1 MTIQNNPGLGK
12 NVLLEVQNLSL
23 RFGGVTAVNDVS
35 FVIHQNETLALI
47 GPNGAGKSSLFNCV
61 TALYKPQT
69 GSVKFNA
76 HAASHDLTR
85 FSPHQVAKLG
95 IARTF
100 QNIELF
106 GGLTVLENILL
117 GRHLHF
123 KINLFHTLLGTPAWA
138 KTESQQIKQANAMI
152 ELLELEPYRNR
163 RVRDLPY
170 GVQKIVEIGRAL
182 VSEPK
187 LLLMDEPVA
196 GLTSDEKDELVTR
209 LLELKKELG
218 LSILLVE
225 HDIWVVS
232 RLAERIVVLEY
243 GQKIAD
249 GSPDQIRNDP
259 AVIAAYLGE
268 EADTLRK
275 VAS

>member
-1 MTIQNNPGLGK
+1 MTIQNNAGMGK
-12 NVLLEVQNLSL
+12 KVLLEVQHLSL
-23 RFGGVTAVNDVS
+23 HFGGVTAVDNVS
-35 FVIHQNETLALI
+35 FVIGQNETLALI

-69 GSVKFNA
+69 GSIQFNTDT
-76 HAASHDLTR
+76 ASHDLTR
-85 FSPHQVAKLG
+85 FSPHQVAGLG

-123 KINLFHTLLGTPAWA
+123 KINLFHTLLGTPTWA
-138 KTESQQIKQANAMI
+138 KFENQQIKKANAMI
-152 ELLELEPYRNR
+152 ELLELQPYKNR

-196 GLTSDEKDELVTR
+196 GLTSDEKDSGDR
-209 LLELKKELG
+209 
-218 LSILLVE
+218 
-225 HDIWVVS
+225 
-232 RLAERIVVLEY
+232 AF
-243 GQKIAD
+243 
-249 GSPDQIRNDP
+249 
-259 AVIAAYLGE
+259 
-268 EADTLRK
+268 
-275 VAS
+275 VASLMGRVVEPGKFAGWIAPPAIGINQQPVDFDYVRFD

>member
-1 MTIQNNPGLGK
+1 MT
-12 NVLLEVQNLSL
+12 VLLEVEHLSL
-23 RFGGVTAVNDVS
+23 SFGGVTAVNDVS
-35 FVIHQNETLALI
+35 FVVNQNETVALI
-47 GPNGAGKSSLFNCV
+47 GPNGAGKSSLFNCL
-61 TALYKPQT
+61 TALYKPQVGNIRFYGAGNSGHELT
-69 GSVKFNA
+69 SSTPDRI
-76 HAASHDLTR
+76 AA
-85 FSPHQVAKLG
+85 LG
-95 IARTF
+95 ISRTF

-123 KINLFHTLLGTPAWA
+123 KINLFHTLFGTRTWA
-138 KTESQQIKQANAMI
+138 KTELAQRNRANQMI
-152 ELLELEPYRNR
+152 ELLELQTYRNR
-163 RVRDLPY
+163 LVRDLPY

-196 GLTSDEKDELVTR
+196 GLTSDEKDELVKR
-209 LLELKKELG
+209 LQDLKKELG

-225 HDIWVVS
+225 HDISVVS

-249 GSPDQIRNDP
+249 GSPEQIRNDP

-268 EADTLRK
+268 EADTLK
-275 VAS
+275 GAI

>member
-1 MTIQNNPGLGK
+1 MTIQNNAGVGE

-23 RFGGVTAVNDVS
+23 HFGGVTAVNDVS
-35 FVIHQNETLALI
+35 FVIGQNETLALI

-69 GSVKFNA
+69 GNIKFNA
-76 HAASHDLTR
+76 GDTSHDLTR
-85 FSPHQVAKLG
+85 FSPHQVAGLG
-95 IARTF
+95 ISRTF

-123 KINLFHTLLGTPAWA
+123 KINLFHTLLGTPTWA
-138 KTESQQIKQANAMI
+138 KFESRQINQANAMI
-152 ELLELEPYRNR
+152 ELLELQPYKNR
-163 RVRDLPY
+163 RVKDLPY

-243 GQKIAD
+243 GRKIAD
-249 GSPDQIRNDP
+249 GSPEEIRNDP

-268 EADTLRK
+268 EADTLRE
-275 VAS
+275 VAV

>member
-1 MTIQNNPGLGK
+1 MTTQNSAGLGK
-12 NVLLEVQNLSL
+12 NVLLEVEHLSL
-23 RFGGVTAVNDVS
+23 HFGGVTAVNDVS
-35 FVIHQNETLALI
+35 FVIQENETLALI

-69 GSVKFNA
+69 GSIKFNA
-76 HAASHDLTR
+76 AAVSHDLTH
-85 FSPHQVAKLG
+85 FSPHQVAGLG

-123 KINLFHTLLGTPAWA
+123 KINLFHTLFGTPTWA
-138 KTESQQIKQANAMI
+138 KTESMQIKRANAMI
-152 ELLELEPYRNR
+152 ELLELQPYKNR

-196 GLTSDEKDELVTR
+196 GLTTDEKDELVTR

-232 RLAERIVVLEY
+232 RLAERIVVLES
-243 GQKIAD
+243 GRKIAN
-249 GSPDQIRNDP
+249 GSPEAIRNDP

-268 EADTLRK
+268 EAETLREAK
-275 VAS
+275 N